1 MVIDKNMS
9 AEIIEL
15 YQGNLDE
22 RKLQKVVECLKNG
35 GIIIYPTDTVYSM
48 GCDIFNTKA
57 VEKLSK
63 IKGIKLQHNTFSIVC
78 HDLSNISTY
87 AKVSNNTFRLLKRAL
102 PGPFTFILPAT
113 VDLPKTLQSK
123 RKTIGIRIPDHEI
136 PLKIIEMLGN
146 PIITTS
152 VKDDVDDILEYPNE
166 IEVIYSQNSEKV
178 DIIIDG
184 GWCGIE
190 PSTVILAIDDDFEV
204 IREGVG
210 DLNEFL

>member
-1 MVIDKNMS
+1 MS
-9 AEIIEL
+9 AEIIEIFPS
-15 YQGNLDE
+15 NLDE
-22 RKLQKVVECLKNG
+22 RKLRQIVECLKNG

-63 IKGIKLQHNTFSIVC
+63 IKGIKLQHNNFSIVC

-113 VDLPKTLQSK
+113 SDLPKTLQTK

-152 VKDDVDDILEYPNE
+152 VKDDIDDILEYPNE
-166 IEVIYSQNSEKV
+166 IEVIYSQNAEKV

-190 PSTVILAIDDDFEV
+190 PSTVVLAVDDDFEV

-210 DLNEFL
+210 DLSEYL

>member
-1 MVIDKNMS
+1 MS
-9 AEIIEL
+9 AEIIEIFPS
-15 YQGNLDE
+15 NLDE
-22 RKLQKVVECLKNG
+22 RKLRQVVECLKNG

-63 IKGIKLQHNTFSIVC
+63 IKGIKLQHNNFSIVC

-113 VDLPKTLQSK
+113 GDLPKTLQTK

-152 VKDDVDDILEYPNE
+152 VKDDIDDILEYPNE

-190 PSTVILAIDDDFEV
+190 PSTVVLAVDDDFEV

-210 DLNEFL
+210 DLSEFL

>member
-1 MVIDKNMS
+1 MS

-22 RKLQKVVECLKNG
+22 RKLRQIVECLKNG

-63 IKGIKLQHNTFSIVC
+63 IKGIKLQHNNFSIVC

-113 VDLPKTLQSK
+113 GDLPKTLQTK

-152 VKDDVDDILEYPNE
+152 VKDDIDDVLEYPNE
-166 IEVIYSQNSEKV
+166 IEVIYSQNAEKV

-190 PSTVILAIDDDFEV
+190 PSTVVLAVDDDFEV

-210 DLNEFL
+210 DLNEYL

>member
-1 MVIDKNMS
+1 MS

-22 RKLQKVVECLKNG
+22 RKLLKVVECLKNG

-63 IKGIKLQHNTFSIVC
+63 IKGIKLQLNNFSIVC

-113 VDLPKTLQSK
+113 GDLPKTLQTK

-152 VKDDVDDILEYPNE
+152 VKDDIDDILEYPNE

-190 PSTVILAIDDDFEV
+190 PSTVVLAIDDDFEV

-210 DLNEFL
+210 DLKEFL

>member
-1 MVIDKNMS
+1 MS

-22 RKLQKVVECLKNG
+22 RKLRQIVDCLKNG

-48 GCDIFNTKA
+48 GCDILNTKA

-63 IKGIKLQHNTFSIVC
+63 IKGIKLQHNNFSIVC
-78 HDLSNISTY
+78 NDLSNISTY

-113 VDLPKTLQSK
+113 GDLPKTLQTK

-190 PSTVILAIDDDFEV
+190 PSTVVLAIDDDFEV

>member
-1 MVIDKNMS
+1 MS

-15 YQGNLDE
+15 FPSNLDE
-22 RKLQKVVECLKNG
+22 RKLRQVVECLKNG

-48 GCDIFNTKA
+48 GCDIFSTKA
-57 VEKLSK
+57 VEKLCK
-63 IKGIKLQHNTFSIVC
+63 IKGIKLQQNNFSIVC
-78 HDLSNISTY
+78 NDLSNISTY

-113 VDLPKTLQSK
+113 SDLPKTLQTK
-123 RKTIGIRIPDHEI
+123 RKTIGIRIPDHQI

-152 VKDDVDDILEYPNE
+152 VKDDIDDMLEYPNE

-190 PSTVILAIDDDFEV
+190 PSTVVLAVDDDFEV
-204 IREGVG
+204 IREGIG

>member
-1 MVIDKNMS
+1 MS

-15 YQGNLDE
+15 YPGNLDE

-63 IKGIKLQHNTFSIVC
+63 IKGIKLQLNNFSIVC

-113 VDLPKTLQSK
+113 GDLPKTLQTK

-152 VKDDVDDILEYPNE
+152 VKDDIDDILEYPNE
-166 IEVIYSQNSEKV
+166 IEVIYSQNSAKV

-190 PSTVILAIDDDFEV
+190 PSTVVLAIDDDFEV

-210 DLNEFL
+210 DLSEFL

>member
-1 MVIDKNMS
+1 MS

-22 RKLQKVVECLKNG
+22 RKLHKVVECLKNG

-63 IKGIKLQHNTFSIVC
+63 IKGIKLQHNNFSIVC

-113 VDLPKTLQSK
+113 GDLPKTLQTK

-152 VKDDVDDILEYPNE
+152 VKDDIDDILEYPNE
-166 IEVIYSQNSEKV
+166 IEVIYSQNAEKV

-190 PSTVILAIDDDFEV
+190 PSTVVLAVDDDFEV

-210 DLNEFL
+210 DLSEFL

>member
-1 MVIDKNMS
+1 MS

-15 YQGNLDE
+15 YPGNLDE

-35 GIIIYPTDTVYSM
+35 GIIIYPTDTVYAM

-63 IKGIKLQHNTFSIVC
+63 IKGIKLQLNNFSIVF

-87 AKVSNNTFRLLKRAL
+87 AKVSNNTSRLLKRAL

-113 VDLPKTLQSK
+113 GDLPKTLQTK

-152 VKDDVDDILEYPNE
+152 VKDDIDDILEYPNE

-190 PSTVILAIDDDFEV
+190 PSTVVLAIDDDFEV

-210 DLNEFL
+210 DLIEFL

>member
-1 MVIDKNMS
+1 MS

-22 RKLQKVVECLKNG
+22 RKLRQIVECLKNG

-63 IKGIKLQHNTFSIVC
+63 IKGIKLQQNNFSIVC

-87 AKVSNNTFRLLKRAL
+87 AKVSNNIFRLLKRAL

-113 VDLPKTLQSK
+113 GDLPKTLQTK

-152 VKDDVDDILEYPNE
+152 VKDDIDDILEYPNE

-190 PSTVILAIDDDFEV
+190 PSTVVLAVDDDFEV

-210 DLNEFL
+210 DLSEFL

>member
-1 MVIDKNMS
+1 MS

-22 RKLQKVVECLKNG
+22 RKLRQIVECLKNG

-63 IKGIKLQHNTFSIVC
+63 IKGIKLQHNNFSIVC

-113 VDLPKTLQSK
+113 GDLPKTLQTK

-152 VKDDVDDILEYPNE
+152 VKDDIDDILEYPNE
-166 IEVIYSQNSEKV
+166 IEVIYSQNAEKV

-190 PSTVILAIDDDFEV
+190 PSTVVLAVDDDFEV

-210 DLNEFL
+210 DLSEFL

>member
-1 MVIDKNMS
+1 MS
-9 AEIIEL
+9 AEIIEIFPS
-15 YQGNLDE
+15 NLDE
-22 RKLQKVVECLKNG
+22 RKLRQVVECLKNG

-63 IKGIKLQHNTFSIVC
+63 IKGIKLQHNNFSIVC

-87 AKVSNNTFRLLKRAL
+87 AKVSNNIFRLLKRAL

-113 VDLPKTLQSK
+113 SDLPKTLQTK

-152 VKDDVDDILEYPNE
+152 VKDDVDDFLEYPNE

-190 PSTVILAIDDDFEV
+190 PSTVVLAVDDDFEV
-204 IREGVG
+204 IRQGVG
-210 DLNEFL
+210 DLSEFL

>member
-1 MVIDKNMS
+1 MS

-15 YQGNLDE
+15 YPGNLDE

-35 GIIIYPTDTVYSM
+35 GIIIYPTDTVYAM

-57 VEKLSK
+57 VEKLSR
-63 IKGIKLQHNTFSIVC
+63 IKGIKLQHNNFSIVC

-87 AKVSNNTFRLLKRAL
+87 AKVTNNTFRLLKRAL
-102 PGPFTFILPAT
+102 PGPFTFILSAT
-113 VDLPKTLQSK
+113 GDLPKTLQTK

-152 VKDDVDDILEYPNE
+152 VKDDIDDILEYPNE
-166 IEVIYSQNSEKV
+166 IEVIFSQNSEKV

-190 PSTVILAIDDDFEV
+190 PSTVVLAIDDDFEV
-204 IREGVG
+204 IREGIG

>member
-1 MVIDKNMS
+1 MS

-15 YQGNLDE
+15 FPSNLDE
-22 RKLQKVVECLKNG
+22 RKLRQVVECLKNG

-48 GCDIFNTKA
+48 GCDINNVKA
-57 VEKLSK
+57 VEKLCK
-63 IKGIKLQHNTFSIVC
+63 IKGIKLQQNNFSIVC
-78 HDLSNISTY
+78 NDLSDISTY
-87 AKVSNNTFRLLKRAL
+87 AKVSNNAFRLMKRAL

-113 VDLPKTLQSK
+113 GDLPKTLQTK

-166 IEVIYSQNSEKV
+166 IEVIYSQNAEKV

-190 PSTVILAIDDDFEV
+190 PSTVVLAVDDDFEV

-210 DLNEFL
+210 DLSEFL

>member
-1 MVIDKNMS
+1 MS
-9 AEIIEL
+9 AEIIEIFPS
-15 YQGNLDE
+15 NLDE
-22 RKLQKVVECLKNG
+22 RKLRRVIDCLKNG

-48 GCDIFNTKA
+48 GCDIENTKA
-57 VEKLSK
+57 VERLCK
-63 IKGIKLQHNTFSIVC
+63 IKGIKPQQNNFSIVC
-78 HDLSNISTY
+78 HDLSNISIY

-113 VDLPKTLQSK
+113 SDLPKTLQTK
-123 RKTIGIRIPDHEI
+123 RKTIGIRIPNHEI

-152 VKDDVDDILEYPNE
+152 VKDDIDDILEYPNE
-166 IEVIYSQNSEKV
+166 LETIYQQNSNKV

-190 PSTVILAIDDDFEV
+190 PSTVVLAVDDDFEV

-210 DLNEFL
+210 DLSEFL

>member
-1 MVIDKNMS
+1 MS

-22 RKLQKVVECLKNG
+22 RKLHKVVECLKNG

-63 IKGIKLQHNTFSIVC
+63 IKGIKLQHNNFSIVC

-113 VDLPKTLQSK
+113 GDLPKTLQTK

-152 VKDDVDDILEYPNE
+152 VKYDIDDILEYPNE
-166 IEVIYSQNSEKV
+166 IEVIYSQNAEKV

-190 PSTVILAIDDDFEV
+190 PSTVVLAVDDDFEV

>member
-1 MVIDKNMS
+1 MS

-22 RKLQKVVECLKNG
+22 RKLRQIVECLKNG

-63 IKGIKLQHNTFSIVC
+63 IKGIKLQHNNFSIVC

-113 VDLPKTLQSK
+113 SDLPKTLQTK

-152 VKDDVDDILEYPNE
+152 VKDDIDDILEYPNE
-166 IEVIYSQNSEKV
+166 IEVIYSQNAEKV

-190 PSTVILAIDDDFEV
+190 PSTVVLAVDDDFEV

-210 DLNEFL
+210 DLSEFL

>member
-1 MVIDKNMS
+1 MS

-63 IKGIKLQHNTFSIVC
+63 IKGIKLQHNNFSIVC
-78 HDLSNISTY
+78 NDLSNISTY

-113 VDLPKTLQSK
+113 GDLPKTLQTK

-152 VKDDVDDILEYPNE
+152 VKDDIDDIQEYPNE
-166 IEVIYSQNSEKV
+166 IEVIYSQNAEKV

-190 PSTVILAIDDDFEV
+190 PSTVVLAVDDDFEV

>member
-1 MVIDKNMS
+1 MS

-63 IKGIKLQHNTFSIVC
+63 IKGIKLKLNNFSIVC

-113 VDLPKTLQSK
+113 GDLPKTLQTK

-152 VKDDVDDILEYPNE
+152 VKDDIDDILEYPNE

-190 PSTVILAIDDDFEV
+190 PSTVVLAIDDDFEV

-210 DLNEFL
+210 DLKEFL

>member
-1 MVIDKNMS
+1 MS

-22 RKLQKVVECLKNG
+22 RKLRQIVECLKNG

-63 IKGIKLQHNTFSIVC
+63 IKGIKLQHNNFSIVC

-113 VDLPKTLQSK
+113 SDLPKTLQTK

-152 VKDDVDDILEYPNE
+152 VKDDIDDIQEYPNE
-166 IEVIYSQNSEKV
+166 IEVIYSQNAENV
-178 DIIIDG
+178 EIIIDG

-190 PSTVILAIDDDFEV
+190 PSTVVLAVDDDFEV

-210 DLNEFL
+210 DLSEFL

>member
-1 MVIDKNMS
+1 MS

-22 RKLQKVVECLKNG
+22 RKLRQVVECLKNG

-63 IKGIKLQHNTFSIVC
+63 IKGIKLQHNNFSIVC

-113 VDLPKTLQSK
+113 GDLPKTLQTK

-136 PLKIIEMLGN
+136 PLRIIEMLGN

-152 VKDDVDDILEYPNE
+152 VKDDIDDIQEYPNE
-166 IEVIYSQNSEKV
+166 IEVIYSQNATNV

-190 PSTVILAIDDDFEV
+190 PSTVVLAVDDDFEV

-210 DLNEFL
+210 DLSEFL

>member
-1 MVIDKNMS
+1 MS
-9 AEIIEL
+9 AEIIEIFPS
-15 YQGNLDE
+15 NLDE
-22 RKLQKVVECLKNG
+22 RKLRHVVDCLKNG

-63 IKGIKLQHNTFSIVC
+63 IKGIKLQHNNFSIVC

-87 AKVSNNTFRLLKRAL
+87 AKVSNNIFRLLKRAL

-113 VDLPKTLQSK
+113 GDLPKTLQTK

-152 VKDDVDDILEYPNE
+152 VKDDVDDMLEYPNE
-166 IEVIYSQNSEKV
+166 IEVIYQQNSEKV

-190 PSTVILAIDDDFEV
+190 PSTVVLAVDDDFEV

-210 DLNEFL
+210 DLSQFL

>member
-1 MVIDKNMS
+1 MS

-35 GIIIYPTDTVYSM
+35 GIIIYPTDTVYAM

-63 IKGIKLQHNTFSIVC
+63 IKGIKLQHNNFSIVC

-87 AKVSNNTFRLLKRAL
+87 AKVTNNTFRLLKRAL
-102 PGPFTFILPAT
+102 PGPFTFILQAT
-113 VDLPKTLQSK
+113 GDLPKTLQTK

-152 VKDDVDDILEYPNE
+152 VKDDIDDIMEYPNE
-166 IEVIYSQNSEKV
+166 IEVIFSQNSEKV

-190 PSTVILAIDDDFEV
+190 PSTVVLAVDDNFEV
-204 IREGVG
+204 IREGIG
-210 DLNEFL
+210 DLSEFL

>member
-1 MVIDKNMS
+1 MS

-63 IKGIKLQHNTFSIVC
+63 IKGIKLQHNNFSIVC

-113 VDLPKTLQSK
+113 GDLPKTLQTK

-152 VKDDVDDILEYPNE
+152 VKDDVDDMQEYPNE

-190 PSTVILAIDDDFEV
+190 PSTVVLAVDDDFEV

-210 DLNEFL
+210 DLSEFL

>member
-1 MVIDKNMS
+1 MS

-15 YQGNLDE
+15 YPGNLDE
-22 RKLQKVVECLKNG
+22 RKLNRVVECLKNG

-63 IKGIKLQHNTFSIVC
+63 IKGIKLQHNNFSIVC

-113 VDLPKTLQSK
+113 SDLPKTLQTK

-152 VKDDVDDILEYPNE
+152 VKDDIDDIQEYPNE
-166 IEVIYSQNSEKV
+166 IEVIYSQNADKV
-178 DIIIDG
+178 DMIIDG
-184 GWCGIE
+184 GWCGLE
-190 PSTVILAIDDDFEV
+190 PSTVVLAVDDDFEV

-210 DLNEFL
+210 DLSEFL